1 VTLDL
6 MAAFA
11 AGYFLGGLPSAVWIA
26 RLAGRDIFR
35 VGSGNMGSMNTARN
49 VGPVAGV
56 AVFVLDVGKGAAAV
70 ATGLWMGDVGGL
82 ADPLIPALAAAVGVV
97 VGHGWSPY
105 ARFRGGKGLAA
116 AFGAT
121 LPIVPLGGLAALT
134 MLVALILITRRSEAS
149 ALIALAALPFL
160 AGTVVVRQGGALED
174 AFTMGTGMALVAAVS
189 LVKHLQAYRRLAR
202 ERRAGRD
209 AADDAADDG
218 SGEAGDA

>member
-6 MAAFA
+6 VAAFA
-11 AGYFLGGLPSAVWIA
+11 AGYFLGGVPSAVWIA

-70 ATGLWMGDVGGL
+70 AIGLWMGGVGGL
-82 ADPLIPALAAAVGVV
+82 AEPLVPALAAGLGAV

-105 ARFRGGKGLAA
+105 TRFRGGKGLAA

-134 MLVALILITRRSEAS
+134 LLVGLILITRRSEAS
-149 ALIALAALPFL
+149 ALIALVALPFL
-160 AGTVVVRQGGALED
+160 TGAVVVRQGGTMED
-174 AFTMGTGMALVAAVS
+174 AFVVGTGMALVAAVS
-189 LVKHLQAYRRLAR
+189 IVKHLQAYRRLAR
-202 ERRAGRD
+202 ERAD
-209 AADDAADDG
+209 AADDP
-218 SGEAGDA
+218 GDA